1 MALLVLNKSNFNQ
14 ALESDKTVLLDFYAS
29 WCGPCRTLMPIVEKI
44 ADENPDIFVAK
55 INVDEESDL
64 ANQFGVSTI
73 PTLVIMKNGQEVNR
87 SVGVKPKQAIL
98 NLLK

>member
-44 ADENPDIFVAK
+44 ADENPDILVAK
-55 INVDEESDL
+55 INVDEEADL
-64 ANQFGVSTI
+64 ASQFGISTI
-73 PTLVIMKNGQEVNR
+73 PTLVVMKNGQETNR

-98 NLLK
+98 NIL